1 MPVSS
6 KLQVNKIVG
15 TLANMGV
22 IVGLVLVAYQINQAI
37 EITRAQLINDYYI
50 ADMQLEMKMMGENP
64 GESFAKAVFDEEAL
78 TQQDLAVLD
87 RYFNYGM
94 VQLTRL
100 REMQELGYVSETDLQ
115 KRIDYLGW
123 HLGNPAG
130 RRWWEEYKKDNSD
143 ELIQAVE
150 KVLRERPIEENRQ
163 MLDAMSKKLAN
174 DA

>member
-1 MPVSS
+1 VSS

-15 TLANMGV
+15 ALANMGV

-64 GESFAKAVFDEEAL
+64 EESFAKAVFDEEAL

-150 KVLRERPIEENRQ
+150 NMLRERPIGENRR
-163 MLDAMSKKLAN
+163 MLDAMSKKLAS

>member
-1 MPVSS
+1 MSS
-6 KLQVNKIVG
+6 KHQVDKIVG
-15 TLANMGV
+15 TLANLGV

-37 EITRAQLINDYYI
+37 EITRAQMINDYYI

-64 GESFAKAVFDEEAL
+64 GESFAKAVFDDDAL

-150 KVLRERPIEENRQ
+150 NMLRERPIGENRR
-163 MLDAMSKKLAN
+163 MLDAISKKLAS

>member
-1 MPVSS
+1 
-6 KLQVNKIVG
+6 
-15 TLANMGV
+15 
-22 IVGLVLVAYQINQAI
+22 
-37 EITRAQLINDYYI
+37 
-50 ADMQLEMKMMGENP
+50 
-64 GESFAKAVFDEEAL
+64 
-78 TQQDLAVLD
+78 
-87 RYFNYGM
+87 
-94 VQLTRL
+94 
-100 REMQELGYVSETDLQ
+100 MQELGYVSETDLQ